1 MTTDKAGECGI
12 WFLKCVQYSCLANPM
27 GRGAWRARVHR
38 GHKRDRHNLATE
50 QQNYNIQR

>member
-27 GRGAWRARVHR
+27 GRGAWRARVHG
-38 GHKRDRHNLATE
+38 GHKRVRHNLATE